1 MNAAD
6 AAIVGRYDYRLV
18 ALSIVVAVMASYTAV
33 DLGGRV
39 AASRGWGR
47 LGWLGGG
54 GAAMGFGI
62 WSMHYV
68 GMVAF
73 RLPVPVRYHWPTA
86 MLSYAIAFVAS
97 VAALVLVSRREVGVG
112 RVVAGSGFMGAA
124 IAGLHYVAMAS
135 MRLQAMHHYSA
146 ALVTLSVAFAVVFS
160 LIALQLAFLV
170 RELGK
175 KAAKAAEFPACAF
188 AAVARFA
195 LFADR
200 SMAIDYRLVI

>member
-1 MNAAD
+1 
-6 AAIVGRYDYRLV
+6 
-18 ALSIVVAVMASYTAV
+18 
-33 DLGGRV
+33 
-39 AASRGWGR
+39 
-47 LGWLGGG
+47 
-54 GAAMGFGI
+54 MGFGI
-62 WSMHYV
+62 RSMHYV

-97 VAALVLVSRREVGVG
+97 VAALVVSRREVGVG

-146 ALVTLSVAFAVVFS
+146 ALVTLSVAFAIVFS